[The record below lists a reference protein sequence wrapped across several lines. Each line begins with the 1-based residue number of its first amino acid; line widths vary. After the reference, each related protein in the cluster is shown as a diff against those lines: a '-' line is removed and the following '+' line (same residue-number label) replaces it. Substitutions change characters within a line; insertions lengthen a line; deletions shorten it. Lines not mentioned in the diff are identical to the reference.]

1 MREQIRAKSFTGR
14 HMTIILVAFFGV
26 VIAVNFTMARLASST
41 FGGTVVDNSY
51 VASQHYNELLAKAE
65 AQDRLGWQPSVWLDR
80 TRHVRVTLA
89 RQDAKLPIESAKA
102 MIHHPLGRL
111 PSQALVMV
119 GDGQGG
125 MISTRMLPQGRW
137 RVERNA
143 PPVADSKRS
152 VTGAVRPSG

>member
-1 MREQIRAKSFTGR
+1 MATRPAPRPFTGW
-14 HMTIILVAFFGV
+14 HMTAILVGFF
-26 VIAVNFTMARLASST
+26 VIVMAVNFAMARFALSS

-89 RQDAKLPIESAKA
+89 HQGERLPIASAKA

-137 RVERNA
+137 RIALAVTHGGDEARYRRNL
-143 PPVADSKRS
+143 K
-152 VTGAVRPSG
+152 

>member
-1 MREQIRAKSFTGR
+1 MATRTAPRPFTGW
-14 HMTIILVAFFGV
+14 HMTAILVGFF
-26 VIAVNFTMARLASST
+26 VIVMAVNFAMARFALSS

-137 RVERNA
+137 RVELS
-143 PPVADSKRS
+143 VAHGGDEARYRRDLK
-152 VTGAVRPSG
+152 

>member
-1 MREQIRAKSFTGR
+1 MTMRTAPRPFTGW
-14 HMTIILVAFFGV
+14 HMTGILVGFFAIV
-26 VIAVNFTMARLASST
+26 MAVNFAMARFALSS

-137 RVERNA
+137 RVELS
-143 PPVADSKRS
+143 VAHGGDEARYRRDLK
-152 VTGAVRPSG
+152 

>member
-1 MREQIRAKSFTGR
+1 MTARTAPRPFTGW
-14 HMTIILVAFFGV
+14 HMTAILVGFFLV
-26 VIAVNFTMARLASST
+26 VMAVNFTMARLALSS

-65 AQDRLGWQPSVWLDR
+65 AQDRLGWQPRVWLDR

-89 RQDAKLPIESAKA
+89 HQDARLAIDSADA
-102 MIHHPLGRL
+102 TIHHPLGRL

-125 MISTRMLPQGRW
+125 MISTKMLPQGRW
-137 RVERNA
+137 RIEL
-143 PPVADSKRS
+143 S
-152 VTGAVRPSG
+152 VHHAGDQARYRRDLK

>member
-1 MREQIRAKSFTGR
+1 MATRPAPRPFTGW
-14 HMTIILVAFFGV
+14 HMTAILVGFF
-26 VIAVNFTMARLASST
+26 VIVMAVNFAMARFALSS

-137 RVERNA
+137 RVELS
-143 PPVADSKRS
+143 VAHGGDEARYRRDLK
-152 VTGAVRPSG
+152 

>member
-1 MREQIRAKSFTGR
+1 MAIRTAPRPFTGW
-14 HMTIILVAFFGV
+14 HMAAILVGFF
-26 VIAVNFTMARLASST
+26 VIVMAVNFAMARLALSS

-80 TRHVRVTLA
+80 TRHVRMTLA
-89 RQDAKLPIESAKA
+89 HAGERLPIESADA

-111 PSQALVMV
+111 PSQVLVMV

-125 MISTRMLPQGRW
+125 MVSTKALPQGRW
-137 RVERNA
+137 RIELA
-143 PPVADSKRS
+143 
-152 VTGAVRPSG
+152 VTQAGNEARYRRDLK

>member
-1 MREQIRAKSFTGR
+1 MTTRTAPRPFTGW
-14 HMTIILVAFFGV
+14 HMTGILVGFFAIV
-26 VIAVNFTMARLASST
+26 MAVNFAMARFALSS

-51 VASQHYNELLAKAE
+51 VASQHFNELLAKAE

-89 RQDAKLPIESAKA
+89 HDQAKLPIESATA

-137 RVERNA
+137 RIELA
-143 PPVADSKRS
+143 VAHGGEEARYRRDLK
-152 VTGAVRPSG
+152 

>member
-1 MREQIRAKSFTGR
+1 MATRTAPRPFTGW
-14 HMTIILVAFFGV
+14 HITAILVGFF
-26 VIAVNFTMARLASST
+26 VIVMAVNFTMARLALSS
-41 FGGTVVDNSY
+41 FGGKVVENSY
-51 VASQHYNELLAKAE
+51 VASQHYNELLEKAE

-89 RQDAKLPIESAKA
+89 HDGERLPIESATA

-125 MISTRMLPQGRW
+125 IVSTKAIPQGRW
-137 RVERNA
+137 RIELA
-143 PPVADSKRS
+143 
-152 VTGAVRPSG
+152 VTHGDDEARYRRDLK

>member
-1 MREQIRAKSFTGR
+1 MTARTAPRPFTGW
-14 HMTIILVAFFGV
+14 HMTAILVGFFV
-26 VIAVNFTMARLASST
+26 VVMAVNFTMARLALSS

-137 RVERNA
+137 RVELS
-143 PPVADSKRS
+143 VAHGGDEARYRRDLK
-152 VTGAVRPSG
+152 

>member
-1 MREQIRAKSFTGR
+1 MATRTAPRPFTGW
-14 HMTIILVAFFGV
+14 HMTGILIGFFAIV
-26 VIAVNFTMARLASST
+26 MAVNFAMARFALSS

-51 VASQHYNELLAKAE
+51 VASQHYNELLARAE

-89 RQDAKLPIESAKA
+89 RQDAKLPIESADA

-137 RVERNA
+137 RIELA
-143 PPVADSKRS
+143 
-152 VTGAVRPSG
+152 VTHGGDEARYRRDLK

>member
-1 MREQIRAKSFTGR
+1 MPALAQP
-14 HMTIILVAFFGV
+14 LVNA
-26 VIAVNFTMARLASST
+26 
-41 FGGTVVDNSY
+41 
-51 VASQHYNELLAKAE
+51 LLVE
-65 AQDRLGWQPSVWLDR
+65 EM
-80 TRHVRVTLA
+80 LA

-137 RVERNA
+137 RVELS
-143 PPVADSKRS
+143 VAHGGDEARYRRDLK
-152 VTGAVRPSG
+152 

>member
-1 MREQIRAKSFTGR
+1 MATRNAPRPFTGW
-14 HMTIILVAFFGV
+14 HITAILVGFF
-26 VIAVNFTMARLASST
+26 VIVMAVNFTMARLALSS
-41 FGGTVVDNSY
+41 FGGKVVENSY
-51 VASQHYNELLAKAE
+51 VASQHYNELLARAE
-65 AQDRLGWQPSVWLDR
+65 AQDRLGWQPSVWLDG

-89 RQDAKLPIESAKA
+89 HEDAKLPIASAKA

-137 RVERNA
+137 RIELA
-143 PPVADSKRS
+143 
-152 VTGAVRPSG
+152 VTHGRDEARYRRDLK

>member
-1 MREQIRAKSFTGR
+1 MTTRTAPRPFTGW
-14 HMTIILVAFFGV
+14 HMTGILVGFFAIV
-26 VIAVNFTMARLASST
+26 MAVNFAMARFALSS

-65 AQDRLGWQPSVWLDR
+65 AQDRLCWQPSVWLDR

-89 RQDAKLPIESAKA
+89 HEDTKLPIESAHA

-125 MISTRMLPQGRW
+125 MISTKMLPQGRW
-137 RVERNA
+137 RIELA
-143 PPVADSKRS
+143 VAHGGNEARYRRDLK
-152 VTGAVRPSG
+152 

>member
-1 MREQIRAKSFTGR
+1 MATRPAPRPFTGW
-14 HMTIILVAFFGV
+14 HMTAILVGFF
-26 VIAVNFTMARLASST
+26 VIVMAVNFAMARFALSS

-89 RQDAKLPIESAKA
+89 HQDAKLLIESAKA

-111 PSQALVMV
+111 PSQTLVMV

-137 RVERNA
+137 RIVL
-143 PPVADSKRS
+143 
-152 VTGAVRPSG
+152 AVRHAGDEARYRRDLK